1 MATNTDWCLA
11 EDRMSKTT
19 KIVLGVVGGVVLLCV
34 VVSASASAGMF
45 FSRFGMPMGLASAVV
60 MRPFVQVQPDT
71 YGQPYRMPMFGQSQA
86 DGFGDCPYADECPRQ
101 RGDGGRWLPGQDD
114 FRMPFGRFGLDPEDE
129 FGPGGMMGPGGRMW
143 GFALGTEPSAEPLS
157 VEQAVASAEAYLA
170 GIEAS
175 DLEVAEVMVFDN
187 HAYVEV
193 KDPATGEGAIELL
206 VDPVSQRAMLEF
218 GPSMMW
224 NTTYGMH
231 NAARMHG
238 GMMGQAFGPETAP
251 QGEMTVTPV
260 QAAEAAQAY
269 LDEAFAGQTV
279 SDEVETFPGYYTLHV
294 LENGEVVGMMSVNG
308 YTGQVWYH
316 SWHGNLLEM
325 QEFGE

>member
-1 MATNTDWCLA
+1 
-11 EDRMSKTT
+11 
-19 KIVLGVVGGVVLLCV
+19 
-34 VVSASASAGMF
+34 
-45 FSRFGMPMGLASAVV
+45 
-60 MRPFVQVQPDT
+60 
-71 YGQPYRMPMFGQSQA
+71 
-86 DGFGDCPYADECPRQ
+86 
-101 RGDGGRWLPGQDD
+101 
-114 FRMPFGRFGLDPEDE
+114 
-129 FGPGGMMGPGGRMW
+129 MW
-143 GFALGTEPSAEPLS
+143 GFALGSEPSAEPLS

-206 VDPVSQRAMLEF
+206 VDPASQRAMLEF

-251 QGEMTVTPV
+251 QGEMTVTPE
-260 QAAEAAQAY
+260 QAAEAAQTY

>member
-1 MATNTDWCLA
+1 
-11 EDRMSKTT
+11 
-19 KIVLGVVGGVVLLCV
+19 
-34 VVSASASAGMF
+34 
-45 FSRFGMPMGLASAVV
+45 
-60 MRPFVQVQPDT
+60 
-71 YGQPYRMPMFGQSQA
+71 
-86 DGFGDCPYADECPRQ
+86 
-101 RGDGGRWLPGQDD
+101 
-114 FRMPFGRFGLDPEDE
+114 
-129 FGPGGMMGPGGRMW
+129 MW
-143 GFALGTEPSAEPLS
+143 GFALGSEPSAEPLS
-157 VEQAVASAEAYLA
+157 VEQAVASAKAYLA

-193 KDPATGEGAIELL
+193 KDPA
-206 VDPVSQRAMLEF
+206 SQRAMLEF

-251 QGEMTVTPV
+251 QGEMTVTPE

-269 LDEAFAGQTV
+269 LNEAFAGKTV

-325 QEFGE
+325 QEFDE